1 VGADTIV
8 TVKARGASEA
18 LVKRL
23 SEEIAGVTRARVIE
37 GGVELHV
44 KGVERLVP
52 RIVNAAEREGLD
64 VVDLSVSEP
73 SLETVFI
80 NLTGKELRE

>member
-1 VGADTIV
+1 VD
-8 TVKARGASEA
+8 
-18 LVKRL
+18 
-23 SEEIAGVTRARVIE
+23 

-44 KGVERLVP
+44 QGSDRLVP
-52 RIVNAAEREGLD
+52 RVVMSAERGGFDLVD
-64 VVDLSVSEP
+64 VSVSEP

>member
-1 VGADTIV
+1 MID
-8 TVKARGASEA
+8 
-18 LVKRL
+18 
-23 SEEIAGVTRARVIE
+23 

-52 RIVNAAEREGLD
+52 RVVNAAESGGFD

-80 NLTGKELRE
+80 NLTGKELRD